1 MLQISLKS
9 EATYQLIL
17 SAACYIVFS
26 IHIILLL
33 LWTVALFKNSIRL
46 RKKVKYT
53 TLAICNQDTR
63 MDALNNKVEY
73 RKSLFMFTI
82 VVCELVSS
90 LFTIIS
96 SIEAISSS
104 YRAFIHNGSKNETTD
119 AIINELTE
127 LPCNNSEHYNRMHYN
142 DTEISLFRLLGV
154 AYGIPFILTF
164 SLVYTLMSYYVMV
177 TKKSLKYSASL
188 ESVDLA
194 REQKVLLLVS
204 SVVCVILL
212 VLLVRVEVFIIFQ
225 IVESIITLF
234 QSYVTCKYSRKLIQ
248 VLNWKKLDTRIAF
261 GTDNYQYKLYIKT
274 LKSLK
279 TFLVLYNIVV
289 ITICLHVI
297 VHCLLTLMRLI
308 NPFEQFG
315 IFGVCL
321 PFHLSPQ
328 FLNINWYFTDAET
341 NIMKI
346 PLAISFVILFFL
358 NLWSIPYLLSKM
370 SLSCHCSWRC
380 LNLKRNKNLTTPLL

>member
-1 MLQISLKS
+1 M
-9 EATYQLIL
+9 
-17 SAACYIVFS
+17 
-26 IHIILLL
+26 
-33 LWTVALFKNSIRL
+33 
-46 RKKVKYT
+46 KYT

-63 MDALNNKVEY
+63 IDALNNKVEY

-82 VVCELVSS
+82 VVCELVAS

-96 SIEAISSS
+96 SIEGIEYTSINMHYSDTYYETYQNDSMEHELNTPNAVLISSVS
-104 YRAFIHNGSKNETTD
+104 PHINYSVHYSFLREYKYFNNVIYRVSIVSF
-119 AIINELTE
+119 
-127 LPCNNSEHYNRMHYN
+127 
-142 DTEISLFRLLGV
+142 
-154 AYGIPFILTF
+154 GIPLILTF

-177 TKKSLKYSASL
+177 TKKSLNYSASL

-289 ITICLHVI
+289 VTFCLHVI
-297 VHCLLTLMRLI
+297 VQSLSVTFMILLTPNELFRVYGVGIHFQLHAQFFKYLKNFLEI
-308 NPFEQFG
+308 QVIFEKT
-315 IFGVCL
+315 L
-321 PFHLSPQ
+321 L
-328 FLNINWYFTDAET
+328 T
-341 NIMKI
+341 
-346 PLAISFVILFFL
+346 ISLCVIFFL
-358 NLWSIPYLLSKM
+358 NLCSISYLFSKIN
-370 SLSCHCSWRC
+370 LSCHCFSKC
-380 LNLKRNKNLTTPLL
+380 LCLKRNKHLIQPLL